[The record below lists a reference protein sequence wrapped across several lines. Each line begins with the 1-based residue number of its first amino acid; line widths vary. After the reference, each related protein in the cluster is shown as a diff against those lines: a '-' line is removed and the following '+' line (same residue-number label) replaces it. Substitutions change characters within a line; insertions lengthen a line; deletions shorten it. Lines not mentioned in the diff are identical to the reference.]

1 MQKPQLQHLTPQ
13 MKSRP
18 SINFKFVGSNIPK
31 HLLGVFAG
39 LVPVGEHVSCLCVL
53 NVVAGL
59 NPVGV
64 LKHIFVCFNIRIML
78 VVCLLVLIF
87 LSLYWSVDTGSNH
100 VGGLFVGSNIPKSL
114 LEC

>member
-1 MQKPQLQHLTPQ
+1 MQ
-13 MKSRP
+13 
-18 SINFKFVGSNIPK
+18 
-31 HLLGVFAG
+31 
-39 LVPVGEHVSCLCVL
+39 
-53 NVVAGL
+53 
-59 NPVGV
+59 
-64 LKHIFVCFNIRIML
+64 IRIML

>member
-1 MQKPQLQHLTPQ
+1 M
-13 MKSRP
+13 
-18 SINFKFVGSNIPK
+18 FVGSNIPK
-31 HLLGVFAG
+31 
-39 LVPVGEHVSCLCVL
+39 SI
-53 NVVAGL
+53 
-59 NPVGV
+59 GV
-64 LKHIFVCFNIRIML
+64 LIQVPIML